1 MKLKAYVMATA
12 SVVSILAWSGAAMAQ
27 GSSPT
32 DQTTQTSEVTGD
44 TGDAGTMVVVT
55 GIRKSMASSRSLKK
69 NSDQIVDAVVASE
82 IGKLPDT
89 TVSDSLARV
98 TGITVGRNGGEAD
111 SVLVRGLP
119 NIATTYNGRD
129 IFTAEGRFV
138 ASQDFAAGNVAALEV
153 YKSTT
158 ADQVEGGIAGLINV
172 RGRRPFDFKGREIS
186 GMVNYLYANQSKKY
200 SPNGNFLISDRWST
214 SHGEFGAL
222 LNVSYNQF
230 QYLDSNRFI
239 GGFISANVDGHRFGD
254 DIGINY
260 SEHNRERPSANAA
273 LQWRPS
279 EELELYADFLYQG
292 YNSKT
297 SDRQIEVPLWGGS
310 EYSNVELSD
319 DGKQVESMTVKN
331 PVRIQGWQAATTDH
345 TDTWQTAIGGKWTSG
360 DWTLTADLA
369 STQSKYFLSVYS
381 WDFAATT
388 NTPEVNV
395 DYNVGDYGGVNF
407 TLGNFNMTDPDN
419 FKFRGFYDRQ
429 LSARG
434 RDVQFRTDAEYRTQI
449 SWLPR
454 VRFGIRAVDRKAAFD
469 NGDRYVNL
477 EGANILLKNTGLDIH
492 VTQPGFVG
500 EDYPTVRSWVAP
512 TYDSIR
518 DNVAALRTLVGFPQG
533 APPYNP
539 ASHFTADEK
548 SLAAYL
554 QGNYEFNLGT
564 VPVDGI
570 VGVRV
575 VNSKES
581 INEGLVGSGASSDSE
596 YTDTLPTA
604 SMRFHLSD
612 KTQVR
617 VAANKTRTRP
627 NFGDLNPNYIVNSG
641 YPIQYDSTAKQFFR
655 ASGSGSIDLKPYTS
669 DNFDVTYEHYF
680 GTTGLFAM
688 DVFNREVDGFINYT
702 TKWVTDTR
710 FTDDPTPDPNRDPVE
725 GSDPAIYYPTDTQNV
740 KLTIPY
746 NAAHVAF
753 KGAEVQFSTFFDFD
767 FLPTWASQFGI
778 QANAT
783 YMDSHVKATPESI
796 ADGSVKQDLNQAGV
810 SRLTG
815 NITGM
820 YENGPWSAR
829 LTYNARSKW
838 LSYCDTSVN
847 WGGNEGCV
855 YFKGTQRFDFSGSY
869 RLSDNLTLALDLNNL
884 FPKPL
889 QQYRVATNSVAG
901 VQGGQY
907 MIGVRTE
914 ETVYSVGIRFRY

>member
-1 MKLKAYVMATA
+1 MKLKAYILATA
-12 SVVSILAWSGAAMAQ
+12 STMSILAWGGVAFAQDAQPAA
-27 GSSPT
+27 S
-32 DQTTQTSEVTGD
+32 QTSEVTGD
-44 TGDAGTMVVVT
+44 TGDAGTTVVVT
-55 GIRKSMASSRSLKK
+55 GMRKSAASSRALKR
-69 NSDQIVDAVVASE
+69 NSDQIVDAVVSAE

-89 TVSDSLARV
+89 TVSDTLARV
-98 TGITVGRNGGEAD
+98 TGVTVGRDGGEAD

-119 NIATTYNGRD
+119 NIATSYNGRD

-158 ADQVEGGIAGLINV
+158 VDQVEGGIAGLINV
-172 RGRRPFDFKGREIS
+172 RGRRPFDFKGLEIS

-200 SPNGNFLISDRWST
+200 SPNGNFLISDRWMT
-214 SHGEFGAL
+214 GAGEFGAL
-222 LNVSYNQF
+222 LNVSYNRF
-230 QYLDSNRFI
+230 QYLDSTRFI
-239 GGFISANVDGHRFGD
+239 GGFISANTGGNRFAD
-254 DIGINY
+254 DIGVNY
-260 SEHNRERPSANAA
+260 AEHDRERPSANAA

-310 EYSNVELSD
+310 DYSNIELSD
-319 DGKQVESMTVKN
+319 DGKQIDSMTVTN
-331 PVRIQGWQAATTDH
+331 PFRIQGWQAATTDH

-381 WDFAATT
+381 WDFAATA
-388 NTPEVNV
+388 NTPTVNV
-395 DYNVGDYGGVNF
+395 DYNADGGVNF
-407 TLGNFNMTDPDN
+407 TLGDFDMTDPNN

-429 LSARG
+429 LAARG
-434 RDVQFRTDAEYRTQI
+434 RDIQFRTDAEYRTSL
-449 SWLPR
+449 SWLPK
-454 VRFGIRAVDRKAAFD
+454 VRFGVRAVERKAGFD

-477 EGANILLKNTGLDIH
+477 EGANILLEDTGLDIRT
-492 VTQPGFVG
+492 TQPGFV
-500 EDYPTVRSWVAP
+500 DDTYPSVRSWAAP

-548 SLAAYL
+548 SLAGYVE
-554 QGNYEFNLGT
+554 GNYAFNLGS
-564 VPVDGI
+564 VPVDG
-570 VGVRV
+570 VLGVRV
-575 VNSKES
+575 VKSEENVTSSERT
-581 INEGLVGSGASSDSE
+581 SDSD
-596 YTDTLPTA
+596 YTDTLPSA

-617 VAANKTRTRP
+617 LAANKTRTRP
-627 NFGDLNPNYIVNSG
+627 NFSDLNPNYVVNSG
-641 YPIQYDSTAKQFFR
+641 YVIQYDSTSQQFFR
-655 ASGSGSIDLKPYTS
+655 DGGGSGNIDLKPYTA

-680 GTTGLFAM
+680 GTTGMFAA
-688 DVFNREVDGFINYT
+688 DLFNREVDGFINYT
-702 TKWVTDTR
+702 TKWITDTS
-710 FTDDPTPDPNRDPVE
+710 FANDPTPDMSRDPVT
-725 GSDPAIYYPTDTQNV
+725 GTDPAVYYPTDTQNV
-740 KLTIPY
+740 RLTVPY
-746 NAAHVAF
+746 NAAHVGF

-767 FLPTWASQFGI
+767 FLPTWASNFGI

-783 YMDSHVKATPESI
+783 YMDSHVKTTQEDIDKGTA
-796 ADGSVKQDLNQAGV
+796 KQDQNQAGV

-815 NITGM
+815 NLTGM

-838 LSYCDTSVN
+838 LSYCDTSAN

-855 YFKGTQRFDFSGSY
+855 YVRGTQRVDFSGGY
-869 RLSDNLTLALDLNNL
+869 KISDNVSLSMDLNNL
-884 FPKPL
+884 FAKPL
-889 QQYRVATNSVAG
+889 RTYRVATNSVG
-901 VQGGQY
+901 GIEGGQY
-907 MIGVRTE
+907 NIGVRTE
-914 ETVYSVGIRFRY
+914 ETVYSVGVHFRY